1 LQLITKIQQ
10 NVPQKVYSDTQRYKQ
25 VLFNL
30 IGNAIKFTF
39 EGSIQVHVSMKNG
52 ILITEVIDTGI
63 GMKNE
68 DLQRLFKFFGKL
80 QMTKMIN
87 RGGMGLGLTIS
98 KMIVQE
104 LGGDITVSSTQGQ
117 GSTFT
122 FSIKTAIQSN
132 THQLQ
137 DMNKLIKEGK
147 QKRRKDAMNKNNG
160 KVNDSN
166 NGLGHQN
173 SNNTQEEID
182 QDVMSDIHA
191 KNKDIEAKKGQEQIF
206 PKNIWEEKSTTM
218 QKRDRGSD
226 MSDNQSEKSHENS
239 LEQNLDDQIIYG
251 KGIREG

>member
-1 LQLITKIQQ
+1 
-10 NVPQKVYSDTQRYKQ
+10 
-25 VLFNL
+25 
-30 IGNAIKFTF
+30 
-39 EGSIQVHVSMKNG
+39 MKNG

-132 THQLQ
+132 THQIQ

-147 QKRRKDAMNKNNG
+147 QKRRKDAMNKNAN
-160 KVNDSN
+160 VN
-166 NGLGHQN
+166 
-173 SNNTQEEID
+173 E
-182 QDVMSDIHA
+182 
-191 KNKDIEAKKGQEQIF
+191 KKA
-206 PKNIWEEKSTTM
+206 
-218 QKRDRGSD
+218 
-226 MSDNQSEKSHENS
+226 
-239 LEQNLDDQIIYG
+239 
-251 KGIREG
+251 